1 MKVLFVVLLV
11 LSAGF
16 FAFMQWGSALTGAS
30 KNAQVMPDL
39 NADKIKLLNT
49 HEVMALPVSAVAAVS
64 AVSAV
69 PVAAAAS
76 AVLASPAQSA
86 VMPSVPLASAV
97 AAVSAP
103 VAHVPLAAAS
113 AVAMV
118 APAPSHLPVPVPP
131 STPAKAAPVVA
142 AKAAGSS
149 CVEWGEFSGTDL
161 KKATVALD
169 AMKLG
174 NNLTQRTVEYD
185 TGYWVYIPPLKNHA
199 AVNKKIGELKA
210 LGVTDHFVVQAPR
223 GWRNSISLGVFK
235 TREAANK
242 HLASLKKL
250 GVRTAMVG
258 ERKSKLKFTVFVLKH
273 IDAQQ
278 AAHLTNLRKGYE
290 NSELKKVECQ

>member
-49 HEVMALPVSAVAAVS
+49 HEVIALPVSAVAAVS

-113 AVAMV
+113 AVALV
-118 APAPSHLPVPVPP
+118 AAVPNHLPVPPP
-131 STPAKAAPVVA
+131 TPAKAVPVVA
-142 AKAAGSS
+142 AKAEGSS

-174 NNLTQRTVEYD
+174 NNLAQRTVEYD

-210 LGVTDHFVVQAPR
+210 LGVEDHFVVQAPR
-223 GWRNSISLGVFK
+223 AWQNSISLGVFK

-242 HLASLKKL
+242 YLASLKKL
-250 GVRTAMVG
+250 GVRTARVG

-278 AAHLTNLRKGYE
+278 AAHLTNLRKDYE
-290 NSELKKVECQ
+290 NSELKKVECK